1 MEIKIKN
8 YISLL
13 LIFLFYNNQSISIAQ
28 KLPKLKQ
35 AGIEEVEKLS
45 PQIHE
50 LCQTL
55 WDYSETA
62 LLETKS
68 AQLLI
73 EVLVKEGFS
82 IEKNVAGM
90 PTAFVA
96 TFGNGDPVIGILAE
110 YDALPG
116 VGNANVPFRKARED
130 GLKSGQGCGH
140 NLFGSACVNAAIAI
154 KQTMVRHKIKGTLK
168 LFGTPAEETVVGKV
182 YMAKD
187 GVFDGLDAVLE
198 WHPGDDT
205 KAGYGKALAMNNFQV
220 EFFGQAAH
228 GAADPWNGRSAL
240 DAVELMNYGVNLM
253 REHVYPTTRIH
264 YVIPNGGEAPNVV
277 PEYAKVW
284 YYVRDTSRANVEKFY
299 SRILKIAEGAALATA
314 TTYKITLIT
323 GVHKYNLNEPLILAV
338 DKNLKLVGPPE
349 FTEEEQKWAKE
360 LQRNT
365 QKEEKGFLTNIKDIP
380 SDWKTKLPE
389 GGSTDVAEVS
399 FITPTVGFRVA
410 TAPYDVPWHSW
421 ATSASHGTLAAFK
434 GAVVASKVL
443 TLTAIDLFTDET
455 LRKEAKSYFIKQTG
469 GKPYISPLPEGQ
481 KVMLPQ

>member
-1 MEIKIKN
+1 MKINQLK
-8 YISLL
+8 IALL
-13 LIFLFYNNQSISIAQ
+13 LIIFFINQSLCTGQ

-35 AGIEEVEKLS
+35 AGLEEVENLS
-45 PQIHE
+45 PQINE

-68 AQLLI
+68 TQLLI
-73 EVLVKEGFS
+73 EVLEKEGFS

-96 TFGNGDPVIGILAE
+96 TFGSGAPVIGILAE

-116 VGNANVPFRKARED
+116 VGNDKVPFRKARED

-140 NLFGSACVNAAIAI
+140 NLFGSACVNAAIALKRTMI
-154 KQTMVRHKIKGTLK
+154 KQKIQGTLK

-182 YMAKD
+182 YMARD

-198 WHPGDDT
+198 WHPSDET
-205 KAGYGKALAMNNFQV
+205 KAGYGKSLAMNNFQV

-253 REHVYPTTRIH
+253 REHIYPTTRIH

-284 YYVRDTSRANVEKFY
+284 YFVRDTSRANVENFY
-299 SRILKIAEGAALATA
+299 DRILKIAEGAAMGTA
-314 TTYKITLIT
+314 TTYKTTLIT
-323 GVHKYNLNEPLILAV
+323 GVHEYNLNEPLIFAV

-365 QKEEKGFLTNIKDIP
+365 EKKEKGFLTDIKNIP
-380 SDWKTKLPE
+380 ADWKNKLPD

-421 ATSASHGTLAAFK
+421 ATSASHGTKAAFK
-434 GAVVASKVL
+434 GAVVATKVL
-443 TLTAIDLFTDET
+443 TLTALDLFTDES
-455 LRKEAKSYFIKQTG
+455 LRTEAKNYFIKSTE
-469 GKPYISPLPEGQ
+469 GKPYNSPLPEGQ